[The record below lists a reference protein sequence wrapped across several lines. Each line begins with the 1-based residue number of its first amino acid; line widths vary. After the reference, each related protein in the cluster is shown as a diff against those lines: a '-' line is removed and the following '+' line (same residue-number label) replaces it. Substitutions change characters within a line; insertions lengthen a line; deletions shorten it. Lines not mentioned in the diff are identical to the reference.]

1 MIQTTTVATGSDS
14 QEVSMQ
20 GTHPFPT
27 SHTISSPTTVEAKV
41 ASAILML
48 CDRIGKDLS
57 RIRKLRED
65 RIISKKELSELEDDI
80 VKEIDTWAR

>member
-1 MIQTTTVATGSDS
+1 MMVDTESDLAGES
-14 QEVSMQ
+14 TQ
-20 GTHPFPT
+20 GMHPFPT
-27 SHTISSPTTVEAKV
+27 SHTISFPTTAEARV

-65 RIISKKELSELEDDI
+65 RIISKKELGELEDDL
-80 VKEIDTWAR
+80 VKEIDTWAIHHD